1 MNIFDKLRFY
11 VTVHNYK
18 YSKEIDDFLK
28 NIIKEGELLE
38 KKEFEVF
45 TVRVRYKGK
54 VFRVWVGNFPY
65 ADLCML
71 YENDFYIPILKYVRP
86 SRSTQIAFWEWLEK
100 QGYDINQHI

>member
-45 TVRVRYKGK
+45 TVRVRYNGK
-54 VFRVWVGNFPY
+54 VFRVWVGNFPD